1 MGPRERGAA
10 IAAAFM
16 VLFGCAAGAPS
27 ARAQEGHGR
36 LGGASLAALPPAER
50 AERRFPQPVR
60 VGDLA
65 DQQVLEDTAQQA
77 VLGRVRGVVREGG
90 GALRVLVDLGGVLG
104 FGARRVAVPI
114 EAVALLGQYV
124 VVVDLDRAALAALPT
139 WAGGAP
145 ALAPNETVLIALTKN

>member
-10 IAAAFM
+10 TAAAFM
-16 VLFGCAAGAPS
+16 VLFGCAAGAPG
-27 ARAQEGHGR
+27 ALAQEGHGR
-36 LGGASLAALPPAER
+36 LGGVGLAALPPAER

-65 DQQVLEDTAQQA
+65 DQQVLEDTAQQT

-90 GALRVLVDLGGVLG
+90 GALRVLVDLGGLLG

-114 EAVALLGQYV
+114 EAVALS
-124 VVVDLDRAALAALPT
+124 ANT
-139 WAGGAP
+139 WSLSTSTAPRSRRCPPGPGGAP
-145 ALAPNETVLIALTKN
+145 ALAPNETVRIALTKN